1 MPPAPPLDS
10 LWAASMAENQDKYDA
25 LIAQIR
31 AADEAYYQNDAPD
44 LTDAQYD
51 ALRMELRAMED
62 LYPDIVRA
70 DSPTQSVGAKPSGR
84 FGKIKHRVPMLSLDN
99 AFSDEDVQ
107 DFTARAR
114 RFLGLKDD
122 VGMAFTAEPKIDGL
136 SAAVRYERGVL
147 IEGATRGDGAV
158 GEDITRNLRTLGDV
172 PKTLSGSGWPDV
184 LEVRGEVYI
193 EHTAFEAMNDAQE
206 ARGDKRYM
214 NPRNAAAGSL
224 RQIDPSITASR
235 PLRFFAYA
243 WGDVSEPIAD
253 TQHAAIEKLS
263 DWGFQTNALTE
274 RFETADGLI
283 AHYREIESDRA
294 DLGYDIDG
302 VVYKVDRLDW
312 QARLGFAGRA
322 PRWAIA
328 HKFAAEKAITTLRS
342 IEVNVGRTGALA
354 PLAHL
359 DPINVGGVL
368 VSKATLHNEDEIA
381 RLGVKPGDKV
391 QIQRAGDVIPQI
403 LKVEKDGGGKPF
415 EFPTICPSCGEP
427 AVRAVDEKGK
437 RDVIRRCV
445 NSVACPAQAKGYLIY
460 FASRPAFDIDGLGEK
475 QIEQFFDRGDVTE
488 PADIF
493 TLQSRNDSLKL
504 EAREGFGEKSTQ
516 ALFEAIET
524 RRTVGLARFIR
535 SLGVRHVGQGNANL
549 LARHFGSWEALDESV
564 RAGTEEMLTIDGI
577 GDAAASALRDFL
589 TTEQTHLA
597 LERLLAQVTV
607 QDADIIETGSPIV
620 GKTVVFTGKLEK
632 FTRDEA
638 KVRAQSLGAKVAGS
652 VSAKTDY
659 LVAGPGAGSKLMK
672 AESLGVT
679 VMSEDDWLALIAD

>member
-1 MPPAPPLDS
+1 
-10 LWAASMAENQDKYDA
+10 MADTQAKYDA
-25 LIAQIR
+25 LIAKIR
-31 AADEAYYQNDAPD
+31 AADEAYYQDDAPE

-51 ALRMELRAMED
+51 AARMELRAMED
-62 LYPDIVRA
+62 IYPDLVRA
-70 DSPTQSVGAKPSGR
+70 DSPTQTVGAKPTGR
-84 FGKIKHRVPMLSLDN
+84 FGKITHRVPMLSLDN

-107 DFTARAR
+107 DWTARAR
-114 RFLGLKDD
+114 RFLGLKDED
-122 VGMAFTAEPKIDGL
+122 GMAFTAEPKIDGL
-136 SAAVRYERGVL
+136 SAAVRYEKGVL

-193 EHTAFEAMNDAQE
+193 EHIAFETMNDAQE
-206 ARGDKRYM
+206 AKGDKRYM

-224 RQIDPSITASR
+224 RQIDPAITASR

-243 WGDVSEPIAD
+243 WGDVSVPISD
-253 TQHAAIEKLS
+253 TQFGAIEKLS
-263 DWGFQTNALTE
+263 DWGFQTNELTA
-274 RFETADGLI
+274 RFDDAAGLI
-283 AHYREIESDRA
+283 AHYRQIEAARA

-302 VVYKVDRLDW
+302 VVYKVDQLDW
-312 QARLGFAGRA
+312 QGRLGFAGRA

-328 HKFAAEKAITTLRS
+328 HKFPAEKAITKLLS

-359 DPINVGGVL
+359 APINVGGVL
-368 VSKATLHNEDEIA
+368 VSKATLHNEDEIM
-381 RLGVKPGDKV
+381 RLGVKPGDRV
-391 QIQRAGDVIPQI
+391 RIQRAGDVIPQI
-403 LKVEKDGGGKPF
+403 LEVVEDGGG
-415 EFPTICPSCGEP
+415 EAYSLPTICPSCGSP

-445 NSVACPAQAKGYLIY
+445 NSVACPAQAKEYLIY

-504 EAREGFGEKSTQ
+504 EMREGFGEKSTL
-516 ALFEAIET
+516 ALFAAIET
-524 RRTVGLARFIR
+524 RRSVGLARFIR

-549 LARHFGSWEALDESV
+549 LARYYGNWAALDASV
-564 RAGTEEMLTIDGI
+564 RAGTADMLTIDGI
-577 GDAAASALRDFL
+577 GEAAANSLRDFL
-589 TTEQTHLA
+589 TGEQTHSA
-597 LERLLAQVTV
+597 LERLLAQVSV
-607 QDADIIETGSPIV
+607 QDAEVIETDSPV
-620 GKTVVFTGKLEK
+620 AGKTVVFTGKLEK

-659 LVAGPGAGSKLMK
+659 LVAGPGAGSKLTK
-672 AESLGVT
+672 AESLGVA
-679 VMSEDDWLALIAD
+679 VMSEDDWLDLISE